1 MKRGLWRRS
10 GIGRAR
16 SVASADWRVLKRFL
30 VGKPLETLHLESE
43 RLSKV
48 TGLAVLSSDALSSS
62 AYATEQMLI
71 VLMLAGTFGAA
82 YSLRVGAFI
91 LLLLAIVVVSYRQ
104 TVHAYPGGGGAYFVA
119 KENLGTNFGLVAAAA
134 LLVDYVLTVTVSVA
148 AGVDAITSAFP
159 PLTPHRV
166 GLGIAAILVVALGNL
181 RGVRESGALFSVP
194 TYFFIVMFGAM
205 LVVSVVH
212 PLGYWRPPGSLA
224 GSGLS
229 EPVTLWLLLKAFASG
244 CSALTGVE
252 AVSNGVPA
260 FRAPESRNAAAVMVW
275 MGLILGGFFAGSTYI
290 AYQHA
295 VLPVGDQTVI
305 SQLGHGAF
313 GDGPLYFAL
322 QISTTCILILAANTS
337 FADFPRLASI
347 LGGDAYMPRQLANRG
362 DRLVFSNG
370 ILVLAIVAGLLLWLF
385 GGDTRALIHL
395 YAIGV
400 FVSFTLSQAG
410 MVLRFIRR
418 REAAWRQHAAV
429 SAVGATATG
438 IVVIIELTT
447 KFTEGAWITAVLI
460 ALLVLAF
467 YATHAHYT
475 FYARQLS
482 SNEWRPVWSRK
493 HVVVVPV
500 AGVSKSTA
508 GALAYALLLSA
519 NVRAVA
525 VATDPSRVQ
534 GLQDEWD
541 LWDSGVP
548 LEVII
553 SPFRAIVG
561 PLLEYIGRV
570 QEEEQPDWLTV
581 VLPEVVPARWW
592 HTFLHNQTVFAIKA
606 ALLFRKD
613 TIVTSVPYHLK
624 R

>member
-1 MKRGLWRRS
+1 MPSSKRS

-16 SVASADWRVLKRFL
+16 SLVSADWRVIKRFL
-30 VGKPLETLHLESE
+30 VGKPLETHRLESE
-43 RLSKV
+43 RLSKA

-62 AYATEQMLI
+62 AYATEQMLL
-71 VLMLAGTFGAA
+71 VLMLAGASGAA
-82 YSLRVGAFI
+82 ASLKVGAFI
-91 LLLLAIVVVSYRQ
+91 LLLLIIVIVSYRQ
-104 TVHAYPGGGGAYFVA
+104 TVYAYPAGGGAYFVA
-119 KENLGTNFGLVAAAA
+119 KDNLGTNAGLVAAAA

-159 PLTPHRV
+159 NLTAHRV
-166 GLGIAAILVVALGNL
+166 GLGIAAILLVALANL
-181 RGVRESGALFSVP
+181 RGIRESGALFAVP
-194 TYFFIVMFGAM
+194 TYFFVLMFGAM
-205 LVVSVVH
+205 LVVNVVH
-212 PLGYWRPPGSLA
+212 PLGYWRPPIEVAAGSLA
-224 GSGLS
+224 

-260 FRAPESRNAAAVMVW
+260 FRPPESKNAATVIVW
-275 MGLILGGFFAGSTYI
+275 MGLILGAFFAGSTYV
-290 AYQHA
+290 AYHHA
-295 VLPVGDQTVI
+295 VLPVGNETVI

-322 QISTTCILILAANTS
+322 QIATTFILILAANTA

-347 LGGDAYMPRQLANRG
+347 LGSDAYMPRQLANRG

-370 ILVLAIVAGLLLWLF
+370 IAVLSLVAGLLLWAF
-385 GGDTRALIHL
+385 GGHTSSLIHL

-418 REAAWRQHAAV
+418 REAAWRQHAAI

-438 IVVIIELTT
+438 IVVVIELTT
-447 KFTEGAWITAVLI
+447 KFADGAWITVVLI
-460 ALLVLAF
+460 ALLVFAF
-467 YATHAHYT
+467 LATHAHYV

-482 SNEWRPVWSRK
+482 SKEWRPVWPRK

-508 GALAYALLLSA
+508 GALAYALLLSG

-525 VATDPSRVQ
+525 VATDPARVQ
-534 GLQDEWD
+534 RLQDEWD

-553 SPFRAIVG
+553 SPYRAIVG
-561 PLLEYIGRV
+561 PLLDYIGKV
-570 QEEEQPDWLTV
+570 QKDETPDWLTV

-592 HTFLHNQTVFAIKA
+592 HTFLHNQTVLAIKA
-606 ALLFRKD
+606 ALLFRKH
-613 TIVTSVPYHLK
+613 TVVTSVPYHLK

>member
-1 MKRGLWRRS
+1 MNMRSSRRARLR
-10 GIGRAR
+10 RAR
-16 SVASADWRVLKRFL
+16 SRASADWRAIKRFL
-30 VGKPLETLHLESE
+30 VGKPLETHRLESE

-62 AYATEQMLI
+62 AYATEQMLL
-71 VLMLAGTFGAA
+71 VLMLAGAAGTGFG
-82 YSLRVGAFI
+82 LKVGAFI
-91 LLLLAIVVVSYRQ
+91 LLLLGIVVVSYRQ

-119 KENLGTNFGLVAAAA
+119 KDNLGTNFGLVAAAA

-148 AGVDAITSAFP
+148 AGVDAITSAYP
-159 PLTPHRV
+159 PAMPHRV
-166 GLGIAAILVVALGNL
+166 GLGIAAIGVVALGNL

-194 TYFFIVMFGAM
+194 TYCFIIMFAAM
-205 LVVSVVH
+205 LLVDTVH
-212 PLGYWRPPGSLA
+212 PMGYWTPPPA
-224 GSGLS
+224 GAGIAVA

-260 FRAPESRNAAAVMVW
+260 FRKPESKNAAMVMVW
-275 MGLILGGFFAGSTYI
+275 MGLILGAFFAGSTYI
-290 AYQHA
+290 AHHHA

-313 GDGPLYFAL
+313 GNGPLYYAL

-370 ILVLAIVAGLLLWLF
+370 ILVLAIVAGVLLWLF
-385 GGDTRALIHL
+385 RGDTHALIHL

-410 MVLRFIRR
+410 MVRRFVGRKEAGWRR
-418 REAAWRQHAAV
+418 QAV
-429 SAVGATATG
+429 VSGVGATATG
-438 IVVIIELTT
+438 IVVIIELAT
-447 KFTEGAWITAVLI
+447 KFAEGAWITVLLI

-467 YATHAHYT
+467 YMTHVHYT

-482 SNEWRPVWSRK
+482 SKEWRPVWPKK

-508 GALAYALLLSA
+508 GALAYALLLSGD
-519 NVRAVA
+519 VRAVA

-534 GLQDEWD
+534 PIQDEWD

-548 LEVII
+548 LEVVI
-553 SPFRAIVG
+553 SPYRAIVG
-561 PLLEYIGRV
+561 PLLDYIGKV
-570 QEEEQPDWLTV
+570 QEDEKPDWLTV

-592 HTFLHNQTVFAIKA
+592 HTFLHNQTVLAIKA
-606 ALLFRKD
+606 ALLFRRR
-613 TIVTSVPYHLK
+613 TVVTSVPYHLK